1 MFCVIQEIQLKK
13 PNPYAASKELL
24 IDKTT
29 WSIDGKS
36 ITKYGYKYSPEKFER
51 PIKTAYKITIHQS
64 YRENGKVRKKQLYV
78 KTIGY
83 YDICS
88 FSLFD
93 CISDTYIKDIAEQ
106 LGQEADVVWDMIY
119 TKFEP
124 IESKVIA
131 EFQETEEYKTEQ
143 KHNQILEAY
152 RDSKSDFAE
161 QYQCDQSEYD
171 YCYNVFG
178 ELVNADYL
186 KQIKQKYEAQK
197 EYERRSYQYRKE
209 SNYNYSSYIKS
220 SASNY
225 SDTEQVFLKK
235 FYKTLASKF
244 HPDITGDD
252 GKAMQLLNKLKEQ
265 WNV

>member
-24 IDKTT
+24 IDTIT
-29 WSIDGKS
+29 WSINGVTKR
-36 ITKYGYKYSPEKFER
+36 KYGYKFSSEKFER

-64 YRENGKVRKKQLYV
+64 YRENGKVKKKQYYV
-78 KTIGY
+78 GTVGY
-83 YDICS
+83 YDIS
-88 FSLFD
+88 SHSLFD
-93 CISDTYIKDIAEQ
+93 YVSDSRIKDIAEQ
-106 LGQEADVVWDMIY
+106 LGQKTDDVWDMIN
-119 TKFEP
+119 TKYES

-143 KHNQILEAY
+143 MHDDILQTY
-152 RDSKSDFAE
+152 RDAKADFAE

-186 KQIKQKYEAQK
+186 RQIKQKYEAQK
-197 EYERRSYQYRKE
+197 EYERRSYQYKKE
-209 SNYNYSSYIKS
+209 SNYNYSSYINS